1 MKNINIEVEIFT
13 RMVMGVGPRILS
25 HSPQDYIRFKITL
38 SSKKL
43 ELTLWKV
50 PPTSARCRHDG
61 REKQRTWK
69 GRKRG
74 GKQWKWRKMRKKK
87 SKKNNIWRKEKK
99 KKNIKMRLCLYFQTG
114 RAWLQLPLVVHHP
127 LPTHINMSMKA
138 HRARVK
144 LKVITALIY
153 RRQISCVQC
162 LTCCDT
168 V

>member
-1 MKNINIEVEIFT
+1 MKYINIEVEIFT
-13 RMVMGVGPRILS
+13 RMVTGVGPRILS

-74 GKQWKWRKMRKKK
+74 GKQWKWKKMRKKK

-99 KKNIKMRLCLYFQTG
+99 KKKQKNETLFIFPNWQSLATAPTGCSPSSAHSHQHVNESTQSQSQAEGNYCLN
-114 RAWLQLPLVVHHP
+114 LP
-127 LPTHINMSMKA
+127 
-138 HRARVK
+138 
-144 LKVITALIY
+144 
-153 RRQISCVQC
+153 
-162 LTCCDT
+162 
-168 V
+168 